1 MKSKK
6 IVITGG
12 LGYIGMELALLLS
25 GSSRKNDILVIDN
38 SFFSQRVTQ
47 LKTWGIRYKQVD
59 ILDSNLLSNEIKDAD
74 IIYHLAGITDVG
86 TTKDDI
92 NTVRDKKIRE
102 VGIKGTQNIIKH
114 SNESVKIIFPS
125 THVIFEGLKTKK
137 QIFLKHKNLC
147 HYLNMPV
154 VSIIQKKIY

>member
-1 MKSKK
+1 
-6 IVITGG
+6 
-12 LGYIGMELALLLS
+12 MELALLLS

-137 QIFLKHKNLC
+137 TDISETQKP
-147 HYLNMPV
+147 MPLFE
-154 VSIIQKKIY
+154 YAR